1 MKTKIVKIEALEV
14 LDSRANPTVR
24 AMVYL
29 EDGSVGIAS
38 APSGASTGE
47 HEAHELRD
55 KQGRRYLGKGVL
67 SAVNNIEKVIA
78 PALCGM
84 DAAQGRKLDK
94 IMLEI
99 DATENKNRLGA
110 NAILAVSMAMAK
122 AAASSYK
129 MPLYRYLGGGFN
141 TTLPTPMMNIINGGA
156 HAKNGLD
163 FQEFMIVPKGFE
175 SFAEKLRAGAE
186 IYHALGRILEQKGM
200 SCGVGDEGGFAPN
213 IKSEKE
219 ALGLICDAIESAGYD
234 TESVQLALD
243 VASSEWVED
252 DGYFLKKSGKKL
264 TSVQLADRLANLCKN
279 YPICSIEDG
288 MGENDWQGWELLTK
302 KLGNKVMLVGD
313 DLFVTNTKRLAVGV
327 SKSVAN
333 AVLVKPNQIGSV
345 YETLELIS
353 MAKDCGY
360 SSIISH
366 RSGETGDTFIAD
378 LAVATGS
385 GYIKSGAPA
394 RSERCEKYNRL
405 LEIEKELNC

>member
-1 MKTKIVKIEALEV
+1 MNSKIIKIEALEV

-24 AMVYL
+24 AKVFL
-29 EDGSVGIAS
+29 EDGSVGVAS
-38 APSGASTGE
+38 SPSGASTGE

-67 SAVNNIEKVIA
+67 SAVNNIENVIA
-78 PALCGM
+78 PTLCGM
-84 DAAQGRKLDK
+84 DASEGRKLDK

-99 DATENKNRLGA
+99 DGTENKNRLGA
-110 NAILAVSMAMAK
+110 NAILAVSMAIAK
-122 AAASSYK
+122 AAAKAYK
-129 MPLYRYLGGGFN
+129 MPLYRYLGGSAN
-141 TTLPTPMMNIINGGA
+141 SVLPTPMMNIINGGA

-163 FQEFMIVPKGFE
+163 FQEFMIVPNGFE
-175 SFAEKLRAGAE
+175 TFSEKLRAGSE
-186 IYHALGRILEQKGM
+186 IYHSLGRILEEKGL

-213 IKSEKE
+213 IKDEKE
-219 ALGLICDAIESAGYD
+219 ALSLICDAVSAAGYD
-234 TESVQLALD
+234 TEKVGIALD
-243 VASSEWVED
+243 VASSEWVEND
-252 DGYFLKKSGKKL
+252 EYFLKKSSKKL
-264 TSVQLADRLANLCKN
+264 TSQQLAEHLANLCEN
-279 YPICSIEDG
+279 YPVCSIEDG
-288 MGENDWQGWELLTK
+288 MGENDWTGWKLLTE

-313 DLFVTNTKRLAVGV
+313 DLFVTNTKRLAVGL
-327 SKSVAN
+327 SKGVAN

-353 MAKDCGY
+353 MAKECGY

-385 GYIKSGAPA
+385 RYIKSGAPA

-405 LEIEKELNC
+405 LEIEKEIRC